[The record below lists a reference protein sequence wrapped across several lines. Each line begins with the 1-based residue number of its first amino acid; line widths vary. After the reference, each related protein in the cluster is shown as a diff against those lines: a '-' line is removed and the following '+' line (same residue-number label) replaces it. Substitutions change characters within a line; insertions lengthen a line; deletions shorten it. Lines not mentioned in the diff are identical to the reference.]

1 MANSMV
7 WVPEGGMLQITNR
20 ILQAEAQG
28 ASASE
33 IIYKITQD
41 HPQFGN
47 FFLPPLSLFHHCFQQ
62 SQTCFCVMSH
72 RKVVFPMNLSFKPIP
87 FEERIIKEFYHT
99 VSISSTG

>member
-20 ILQAEAQG
+20 ILQAEAPG

-33 IIYKITQD
+33 ITYKITQD

-47 FFLPPLSLFHHCFQQ
+47 SFFLCHDYIIFSAVLDVLFYDAIQGCDDNELDFLVCHISPLKTQ
-62 SQTCFCVMSH
+62 
-72 RKVVFPMNLSFKPIP
+72 
-87 FEERIIKEFYHT
+87 
-99 VSISSTG
+99 

>member
-20 ILQAEAQG
+20 ILQAEAPS

-47 FFLPPLSLFHHCFQQ
+47 SFSLCHDSITVFSIRLATRQACDSNELDFLIPHTSLLK
-62 SQTCFCVMSH
+62 T
-72 RKVVFPMNLSFKPIP
+72 
-87 FEERIIKEFYHT
+87 E
-99 VSISSTG
+99 

>member
-20 ILQAEAQG
+20 ILQAEAPG

-47 FFLPPLSLFHHCFQQ
+47 FFFFLCHDFIIAFSSLRLA
-62 SQTCFCVMSH
+62 SV
-72 RKVVFPMNLSFKPIP
+72 
-87 FEERIIKEFYHT
+87 
-99 VSISSTG
+99 

>member
-20 ILQAEAQG
+20 ILQAEAPG

-47 FFLPPLSLFHHCFQQ
+47 FFFPPLLSAVSDLLLCDVTQKGCVSNELVFQ
-62 SQTCFCVMSH
+62 TH
-72 RKVVFPMNLSFKPIP
+72 LL
-87 FEERIIKEFYHT
+87 
-99 VSISSTG
+99 

>member
-20 ILQAEAQG
+20 ILQAEAPG

-47 FFLPPLSLFHHCFQQ
+47 FFFSF
-62 SQTCFCVMSH
+62 VM
-72 RKVVFPMNLSFKPIP
+72 
-87 FEERIIKEFYHT
+87 
-99 VSISSTG
+99 ISSLLLAVLDSILCDATQPGCVANELVFQTHPL